1 VKKKSEGYALVL
13 TMILLV
19 VLSLLGT
26 AILSIAY
33 GESKMVANQVEN
45 KRAYYA
51 ARSGAD
57 AMASY
62 IIDNSS
68 NSNIATIVSNLITKT
83 SSNPG
88 TGTVGSNT
96 FAVQVSNINSGP
108 YSGDLLIE
116 SQGTADAGN
125 LPVTVYLTL
134 KQAVKIALDMA
145 VFADDGMCFGKNITV
160 TGDVGTNSDSIT
172 FGKNPINGDVIL
184 GPDTSDAEMTIA
196 DAMSGNPQKL
206 TSKIIFPDTKAT
218 LFPTENNEVFL
229 GTEKKVKGKTVITPY
244 VVTSN
249 PSDQSN
255 KVLATAV
262 TNLSDAMEY
271 IEWPADGGGE
281 LQLLITSPDFTLGK
295 TVNVPDGNTLYLY
308 YNGTSQLAE
317 SSGNFSYTHISIYAP
332 NAEFNITGGGNG
344 TFLGKMII
352 GSYDDTSNSHV
363 TLTDDSEIDENK
375 VVGID
380 TYQRDVWLK

>member
-271 IEWPADGGGE
+271 IEWPADGGG
-281 LQLLITSPDFTLGK
+281 
-295 TVNVPDGNTLYLY
+295 
-308 YNGTSQLAE
+308 
-317 SSGNFSYTHISIYAP
+317 
-332 NAEFNITGGGNG
+332 
-344 TFLGKMII
+344 
-352 GSYDDTSNSHV
+352 
-363 TLTDDSEIDENK
+363 
-375 VVGID
+375 
-380 TYQRDVWLK
+380 